1 MGLTFRTDALVDVL
15 VDAIAGLVADAELVG
30 GPDVVVLGIEKGEH
44 ADGAGGVGGEG
55 GGGFA
60 GEEELGDAEASGK
73 IALFMV
79 SERKEQQKE
88 KQQQKIE
95 KMDKQ

>member
-1 MGLTFRTDALVDVL
+1 M

-60 GEEELGDAEASGK
+60 GEEKLGDAEASGK

-79 SERKEQQKE
+79 SDAKEQNGKK
-88 KQQQKIE
+88 KQQ
-95 KMDKQ
+95 